1 MEARDYLYNDDDE
14 LLIKDGDFV
23 VGASD
28 EQHIKDIMC
37 AAPGHFRQYPEIGA
51 NILQQVKGVIDGR
64 YKRVVRV
71 NLENDGYNVKT
82 VDFINNRLIIDA
94 ERK

>member
-1 MEARDYLYNDDDE
+1 MEARDYLYNDNDD
-14 LLIKDGDFV
+14 LLISNGDFV
-23 VGASD
+23 VGYSD

-51 NILQQVKGVIDGR
+51 NILQQTNGIINED
-64 YKRVVRV
+64 YKRIVRV
-71 NLENDGYNVKT
+71 NLENDGYIVKT
-82 VDFINNRLIIDA
+82 VDFVEGRLIIEA